1 MRKNRITALLLSVV
15 LAVTCS
21 LGNVQTAQAAAVALA
36 PEIIEIVYA
45 LLASSGAIAVMH
57 GTSSQKKASIEKWK
71 LDDLTSATWDVVNAF
86 VKNSEGNYVYQG
98 GLSLERIVEGL
109 VGLRNSFNRYVDSYG
124 YPELGFVFRPW
135 EQLTEADV
143 EVCRVNDATRHVVG
157 YGLGVYKLIGDLSV
171 SGVWSFKL
179 EGVTLDGRKVTIE
192 NFASMQPRVSY
203 ARGWPSVS
211 KSGVSYLL
219 YRSAVD
225 EDIRFFAGFYSD
237 ASVFSSSWIDDYSR
251 FYGSRHFNASDTFTA
266 VFSRDRAV
274 GIGNP
279 DMQSVV
285 AALSGAT
292 GVIDTGIDCDTW
304 AGTLGRSLA
313 DENKDV
319 VILGGQDLANYND
332 VTTVREGLI
341 TGVDWA
347 DIGEPDI
354 PIDPDAPAK
363 PDAPA
368 GSDSILR
375 ILKKILEWLKDILKW
390 LKGLPALLAETI
402 IGDGVLDWSGFQGV
416 QLSSVFPFCI
426 PWDLASCVRGFNVQ
440 PTEPVFVF
448 DFAGTPLSSAGTVRY
463 DLSRFAVVIP
473 IIRYFIYGIFVV
485 GLIVKTRDLIRG

>member
-1 MRKNRITALLLSVV
+1 MRKNRIMALLLSVV
-15 LAVTCS
+15 LAVTYS
-21 LGNVQTAQAAAVALA
+21 LGNVQTAQAATITLT
-36 PEIIEIVYA
+36 PQMIEVIYA
-45 LLASSGAIAVMH
+45 LLGSSGAIAVTR
-57 GTSSQKKASIEKWK
+57 GTSADKKKAIENWK
-71 LDDLTSATWDVVNAF
+71 LGDPTPATMDVINAF
-86 VKNSEGNYVYQG
+86 IEDTEGRYVYQG

-109 VGLRNSFNRYVDSYG
+109 VGLRNSFNQYVDSYG
-124 YPELGFVFRPW
+124 YPNLGFVFQPW

-143 EVCRVNDATRHVVG
+143 EECNYNSATRHVVG
-157 YGLGVYKLIGDLSV
+157 TGLGLYRLIGDQST
-171 SGVWSFKL
+171 SGKWSFEL
-179 EGVTLDGRKVTIE
+179 WGVTPDGRMVTIE
-192 NFASMQPRVSY
+192 NFASTQPSVSY
-203 ARGWPSVS
+203 AKGWPSVPN
-211 KSGVSYLL
+211 SGISYFL
-219 YRSAVD
+219 YQSSDSDPISFAV
-225 EDIRFFAGFYSD
+225 EFYSD
-237 ASVFSSSWIDDYSR
+237 ASVFSSSWIGGLDRRYR
-251 FYGSRHFNASDTFTA
+251 SRHFNASDTFTA
-266 VFSRDRAV
+266 IFSGDRAV
-274 GIGNP
+274 GIGAP

-319 VILGGQDLANYND
+319 IILGGQDLAGYDD
-332 VTTVREGLI
+332 VDTVREGLI
-341 TGVDWA
+341 TGVDW
-347 DIGEPDI
+347 DNVENPDI
-354 PIDPDAPAK
+354 PIDPDIPVD

-368 GSDSILR
+368 EDNSILS
-375 ILKKILEWLKDILKW
+375 ILKKILEW
-390 LKGLPALLAETI
+390 LKGLPALLAEAI

-448 DFAGTPLSSAGTVRY
+448 DFAGTPLASAGSVRY

>member
-15 LAVTCS
+15 LAVTFS
-21 LGNVQTAQAAAVALA
+21 LSNVQTSQAAAVAIT
-36 PEIIEIVYA
+36 PQMIEVLYA
-45 LLASSGAIAVMH
+45 ILGSAGAIAVTNGTGAEKKDVIKTWSGAELPRVVGGMELIAAFETDENMNYRYQGNLKFEDVKRILEKIYNSFVKYLGSAVLGRHFTLPDVSGYELCKDWAIGTESGANWRTFATGSDMYVIDGFDGSSVQSVYGVGADGYGIRVSGLSYGRLSYGSGH
-57 GTSSQKKASIEKWK
+57 GRYFGKECEIRYSTRTEKNGHRVFSWQFLSSDGSVY
-71 LDDLTSATWDVVNAF
+71 TSASNGQDPSSTSFTILFGNGKAF
-86 VKNSEGNYVYQG
+86 GA
-98 GLSLERIVEGL
+98 GL
-109 VGLRNSFNRYVDSYG
+109 
-124 YPELGFVFRPW
+124 
-135 EQLTEADV
+135 ADV
-143 EVCRVNDATRHVVG
+143 PR
-157 YGLGVYKLIGDLSV
+157 LLS
-171 SGVWSFKL
+171 
-179 EGVTLDGRKVTIE
+179 TI
-192 NFASMQPRVSY
+192 
-203 ARGWPSVS
+203 
-211 KSGVSYLL
+211 
-219 YRSAVD
+219 RS
-225 EDIRFFAGFYSD
+225 
-237 ASVFSSSWIDDYSR
+237 
-251 FYGSRHFNASDTFTA
+251 
-266 VFSRDRAV
+266 
-274 GIGNP
+274 
-279 DMQSVV
+279 
-285 AALSGAT
+285 LSGT
-292 GVIDTGIDCDTW
+292 VDTGIDCDVW
-304 AGTLGRSLA
+304 ADALGRSLV

-368 GSDSILR
+368 GNNSILR
-375 ILKKILEWLKDILKW
+375 ILKKILEWLKDILEW

-426 PWDLASCVRGFNVQ
+426 PWDLVSCVRSFNVQ

>member
-15 LAVTCS
+15 LAVTFAF
-21 LGNVQTAQAAAVALA
+21 GNVKPAQAAAVALA
-36 PEIIEIVYA
+36 PEVIEVLYA
-45 LLASSGAIAVMH
+45 ILASAGVVAAN
-57 GTSSQKKASIEKWK
+57 GGSSDNKKLVIEKWYNK
-71 LDDLTSATWDVVNAF
+71 ESATILQTMALLQGFEADL
-86 VKNSEGNYVYQG
+86 KGDYVYRG
-98 GLSLERIVEGL
+98 KLSLEMVKQYLLLLRDSFSKY
-109 VGLRNSFNRYVDSYG
+109 VGSYG
-124 YPELGFVFRPW
+124 YPELGLVFQPW
-135 EQLTEADV
+135 ERLTRADV
-143 EVCRVNDATRHVVG
+143 QEVSRVEDASKIIVG
-157 YGLGVYKLIGDLSV
+157 TGTGMYALSGSMSR
-171 SGVWSFKL
+171 SGSWKFFL
-179 EGVTLDGRKVTIE
+179 YGVTPNGYRVKIE
-192 NFASMQPRVSY
+192 DFASIQPRVSVY
-203 ARGWPSVS
+203 SKDPPDMNATMYYKLYHVAGDSYCVITRSVLAADWDFGWTTPIYD
-211 KSGVSYLL
+211 SYFNGN
-219 YRSAVD
+219 D
-225 EDIRFFAGFYSD
+225 FFVAFFG
-237 ASVFSSSWIDDYSR
+237 
-251 FYGSRHFNASDTFTA
+251 G
-266 VFSRDRAV
+266 DRVV

-279 DMQSVV
+279 NMQSVV

-304 AGTLGRSLA
+304 AGTLGRSLV

-368 GSDSILR
+368 GSGSILR
-375 ILKKILEWLKDILKW
+375 ILKQILEWLKDILKW

-426 PWDLASCVRGFNVQ
+426 PWDLVSCVRGFNVQ